1 MGHALDYV
9 LVCIISLSPPSYPL
23 VVSAFIILSSQTRKL
38 MLTEVTQRASG
49 QSRIHSQDYW
59 SLEPVP
65 FTDKT
70 IGTLLPTP
78 LLTMPSLHQDW
89 NSNFDTLE
97 SKPGPRNYTVGCRS
111 GERRL
116 KCAIFWLPSLIL
128 RVLLPPAQRRLKV
141 HFNECILLS
150 WYTRGSI

>member
-1 MGHALDYV
+1 MTG
-9 LVCIISLSPPSYPL
+9 
-23 VVSAFIILSSQTRKL
+23 KL

-78 LLTMPSLHQDW
+78 LLAMPSLHQD
-89 NSNFDTLE
+89 
-97 SKPGPRNYTVGCRS
+97 
-111 GERRL
+111 
-116 KCAIFWLPSLIL
+116 
-128 RVLLPPAQRRLKV
+128 
-141 HFNECILLS
+141 
-150 WYTRGSI
+150 